1 MLYLVILVI
10 STLFAASILK
20 KILAD
25 SLLKKEKIYDE
36 LESEYTRLAKET
48 LQLKEGNTK
57 LAQTVSETVALYNI
71 TKDICKTL
79 DEGMIFSIFKERV
92 SDYLKVGDCRFLSK
106 DADITNYKGYSILP
120 LVIQQDEIGYLVA
133 SDIADRDKD
142 KFQILAQQ
150 FMVGV
155 RRALL
160 YKKMQELSITDSL
173 TQLFS
178 RRHFLDRFKE
188 ELLRSKKFGHN
199 LSFLMVDI
207 DKFKDINDKYGH
219 LVGDAILRGVSKTI
233 KETVRQID
241 FVGRYGGEELSIV
254 LAETDSEQARLTA
267 ERLRQAIE
275 TKIIKA
281 YDEELNATVSIGIST
296 FPHNGNVTNMLLEA
310 ADKAL
315 YLAKQRGRNKV
326 CVYDRAKP

>member
-1 MLYLVILVI
+1 MLYLVIPLFL
-10 STLFAASILK
+10 STLFAMLILK
-20 KILAD
+20 KILATR
-25 SLLKKEKIYDE
+25 LLKKEKIYDE
-36 LESEYTRLAKET
+36 LESEYARSAKET
-48 LQLKEGNTK
+48 LKLKEENTK
-57 LAQTVSETVALYNI
+57 LTQAVSETVALYNI

-79 DEGMIFSIFKERV
+79 DEEKIFSIFKERV
-92 SDYLKVGDCRFLSK
+92 NDYLKVGDCRFLVK
-106 DADITNYKGYSILP
+106 DADITNYKGYTILP
-120 LVIQQDEIGYLVA
+120 LVINQEVIGNLVA
-133 SDIADRDKD
+133 SDIAARDKD

-155 RRALL
+155 KRALL

-173 TQLFS
+173 TLLFS
-178 RRHFLDRFKE
+178 RRHFLERFKE
-188 ELLRSKKFGHN
+188 ELLRSKKFGHK

-219 LVGDAILRGVSKTI
+219 LVGDAILRGVSMTI

-254 LAETDSEQARLTA
+254 LAETDKEKALFAA

-275 TKIIKA
+275 SKTIKA
-281 YDEELNATVSIGIST
+281 YDEELKVSVSVGIAT
-296 FPHNGNVTNMLLEA
+296 FPHNGNETEMLLEA

-326 CVYDRAKP
+326 CVYEPG

>member
-1 MLYLVILVI
+1 MLYLAVLIL
-10 STLFAASILK
+10 STLLATHILK
-20 KILAD
+20 KILTAN
-25 SLLKKEKIYDE
+25 LLKKEKIYNV

-57 LAQTVSETVALYNI
+57 LTQTVSETVALYNI

-79 DEGMIFSIFKERV
+79 DEEKIFSIFKERV
-92 SDYLKVGDCRFLSK
+92 SDYLKVGDCRFLGK
-106 DADITNYKGYSILP
+106 DVNLSNYEGYSILP
-120 LVIQQDEIGYLVA
+120 LIIQEEAIGYLVA
-133 SDIADRDKD
+133 NDIADKD

-150 FMVGV
+150 FLVGV
-155 RRALL
+155 KRALL
-160 YKKMQELSITDSL
+160 YKRMQELSITDSL

-219 LVGDAILRGVSKTI
+219 LVGDAILRGVSKVI
-233 KETVRQID
+233 KETIRQID

-254 LAETDSEQARLTA
+254 LAETDKEQGRLAA

-275 TKIIKA
+275 SKIIKA
-281 YDEELNATVSIGIST
+281 YDEELKVTVSIGIST
-296 FPHNGNVTNMLLEA
+296 FPYNGNVPEILLES

-326 CVYDRAKP
+326 CVYESG